1 MKQQAFNPY
10 LPAREYIPDGE
21 PYLVDGRVYVFGS
34 HDLFGGSY
42 FCLGDY
48 AAYSAPEDDL
58 SDWRCEGVIYRKTQ
72 DPRLNE
78 QDNVMFAPDV
88 VQGKDGKWYLYYT
101 LASNGVM
108 SVAVSDT
115 IAGKYEYLGTVRTPN
130 GHVIGTSEGDVFHF
144 DPGVLRDDD
153 GRIYLYTGF
162 SPRPGE
168 GCDAL
173 MQGRRWEGSYCFE
186 LEDDMRTV
194 RGEPTLVAPGIVS
207 AKGTSFEKHP
217 FFEASSIRKIGK
229 KYYFAYSSVYCH
241 ELCYAVSDRPNGTF
255 KCMGVLVSNGDV
267 GLKGRKYLDAVSY
280 MGNNH
285 GGLVSVKGQWYIFY
299 HRHTNRSSYSRQ
311 ACAEKIT
318 FKNGKFEQAELTSC
332 GLNEGPLLG
341 KGRYP
346 AYIACNLISAEGA
359 KFSEKATEEEP
370 CITQDGEGYDGPDPY
385 IAGMRSG
392 SRAGFKYFDLTETHL
407 ISVLTRGAEG
417 ILTVTD
423 GKKPLAVLVLSA
435 SEDWAPAKAPLLG
448 GNPSSPLYFTFEGD
462 GAIDFKEFTLI

>member
-48 AAYSAPEDDL
+48 VAYSAPEDDL

-78 QDNVMFAPDV
+78 KDNVMFAPDV

-101 LASNGVM
+101 LASNGIM

-115 IAGKYEYLGTVRTPN
+115 IAGKYEYLGVVRTPN

-153 GRIYLYTGF
+153 GRVYLYTGF
-162 SPRPGE
+162 SPRPGA

-173 MQGRRWEGSYCFE
+173 MQGRRWEGAYCFE

-194 RGEPTLVAPGIVS
+194 KGEPTLVAPGIVS

-229 KYYFAYSSVYCH
+229 KYYFA
-241 ELCYAVSDRPNGTF
+241 
-255 KCMGVLVSNGDV
+255 
-267 GLKGRKYLDAVSY
+267 
-280 MGNNH
+280 
-285 GGLVSVKGQWYIFY
+285 
-299 HRHTNRSSYSRQ
+299 
-311 ACAEKIT
+311 
-318 FKNGKFEQAELTSC
+318 
-332 GLNEGPLLG
+332 
-341 KGRYP
+341 
-346 AYIACNLISAEGA
+346 
-359 KFSEKATEEEP
+359 
-370 CITQDGEGYDGPDPY
+370 
-385 IAGMRSG
+385 
-392 SRAGFKYFDLTETHL
+392 
-407 ISVLTRGAEG
+407 
-417 ILTVTD
+417 
-423 GKKPLAVLVLSA
+423 
-435 SEDWAPAKAPLLG
+435 
-448 GNPSSPLYFTFEGD
+448 
-462 GAIDFKEFTLI
+462 